1 MTQKLN
7 GKLLKFRKKLFL
19 EDPYSHKLVLFEK
32 DTIGIVINIDTIS
45 YGKNSGF
52 DKKLI
57 IFIDNKIFHKNLLY
71 FKEFKIENYKE
82 YFKLL

>member
-19 EDPYSHKLVLFEK
+19 EDPYSHKLIFFEK